1 MAEGLRE
8 RKKRET
14 RERISDV
21 ATGLFLARG
30 FDNVTVAEV
39 AQAADV
45 SVNTVFNYF
54 STKEDLFADRYD
66 LVVDLPQQVLR
77 ERLPGEGVVRAFR
90 RDYLGAIETRD
101 WRYGLNAGNDAFS
114 RVINDSPALTARLRD
129 VHLQREQGLA
139 RALAGELGAGPDDVV
154 PRVAAAQI
162 LAVTRLLSERALA
175 MMLAGEPWEKIG
187 PPLTAQAHQAFDLLE
202 QGLGDL

>member
-14 RERISDV
+14 RERISDI

-77 ERLPGEGVVRAFR
+77 ERGPEEGVVRAFR

-139 RALAGELGAGPDDVV
+139 RALAGELGTGPDDLV

-162 LAVTRLLSERALA
+162 LAVTRILSERALA
-175 MMLAGEPWEKIG
+175 MMLAGEPWERIG
-187 PPLTAQAHQAFDLLE
+187 PLLTAQAHQAFDLLE
-202 QGLGDL
+202 NGLGEL